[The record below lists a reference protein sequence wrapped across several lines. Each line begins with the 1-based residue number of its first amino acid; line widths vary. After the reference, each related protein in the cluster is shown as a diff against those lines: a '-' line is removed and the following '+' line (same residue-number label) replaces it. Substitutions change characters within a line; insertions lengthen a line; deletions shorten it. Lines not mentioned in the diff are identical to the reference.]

1 MEIDD
6 IISSNTITAPQ
17 QDNSKINKDQFLQL
31 LVTQMKYQDPL
42 NPMGNEQML
51 AQLAQFSSLE
61 QMSNLNDNLAQANTV
76 SQFINSTQLI
86 GKNVVISDPSSSP
99 SNPTTI
105 TQKVKAVS
113 LGENGS
119 VLTLDNEMVVD
130 ANQIIRVE
138 QPQENIT
145 Q

>member
-6 IISSNTITAPQ
+6 IITRNQVTPPKVE
-17 QDNSKINKDQFLQL
+17 NSKVNKDQFLQL

-42 NPMGNEQML
+42 NPAGNEQML

-61 QMSNLNDNLAQANTV
+61 QMSNLNDNLEEANSV
-76 SQFINSTQLI
+76 NQFINSTQLI
-86 GKNVVISDPSSSP
+86 GKNVVIVDPSSSP
-99 SNPTTI
+99 SNPSTI

-113 LGENGS
+113 LGSNGS
-119 VLTLDNEMVVD
+119 VLTLDNEMIVD

-138 QPQENIT
+138 ET
-145 Q
+145 E

>member
-17 QDNSKINKDQFLQL
+17 QDNSKINKVQFLQL
-31 LVTQMKYQDPL
+31 LVTQMKHQDPL

>member
-6 IISSNTITAPQ
+6 IISSNQVTPPKIE
-17 QDNSKINKDQFLQL
+17 NSKVSKDQFLQL

-42 NPMGNEQML
+42 NPAGNEQML

-61 QMSNLNDNLAQANTV
+61 QMSNLNDNLEEANNV
-76 SQFINSTQLI
+76 NQFINSTQLI
-86 GKNVVISDPSSSP
+86 GKNVVIVDPSSSP
-99 SNPTTI
+99 SNPSTI

-113 LGENGS
+113 LGSNGS
-119 VLTLDNEMVVD
+119 VLTLDNEMIVD

-138 QPQENIT
+138 ET
-145 Q
+145 E